1 MYLVKSCQSVFNPL
15 NGRTIRI
22 GSIDE
27 YRLTEI
33 EEIADEG
40 EATFGFTV
48 ELKKTDIPM
57 ELFDALQSGAG
68 MLNDT
73 EITLWS
79 GIRQSRVVKGGM
91 HIGEMKSRH
100 LWRGRNCLAFCMS
113 GLNSHEEASTL
124 FRNYDDYW
132 YFEESCQEHIGELIR
147 QQVESKLRQDMLES
161 GNSKSL
167 MRLENFTCQL
177 KVQQVIYS
185 NRHVEIN
192 NYNPGA
198 RGLVFLNEVI
208 HNYRYLKPQS
218 FSHEKE
224 IRFLFEC
231 FDGEELIFPQFKSII
246 IDATPIIKFIKRK
259 S

>member
-1 MYLVKSCQSVFNPL
+1 MYIVKSCHSGFNPL

-27 YRLTEI
+27 YRQTEI

-48 ELKKTDIPM
+48 DLKNADIPM
-57 ELFDALQSGAG
+57 ALFEALQSGAG

-73 EITLWS
+73 EITMWS
-79 GIRQSRVVKGGM
+79 GMRQSSVIKGGM
-91 HIGEMKSRH
+91 HIGQMKSRH
-100 LWRGRNCLAFCMS
+100 LWHGRNCLAFCMS
-113 GLNSHEEASTL
+113 RLNAHEEASTL
-124 FRNYDDYW
+124 FESYDDYW
-132 YFEESCQEHIGELIR
+132 YFEESCLEQIGELIR

-161 GNSKSL
+161 GNPKSL
-167 MRLENFTCQL
+167 SRLEKFTCQL

-185 NRHVEIN
+185 TRHVEISN
-192 NYNPGA
+192 FNPEA
-198 RGLVFLNEVI
+198 RSPGFLDKLFN
-208 HNYRYLKPQS
+208 NYRYLKPQQ

-231 FDGEELIFPQFKSII
+231 FDDGELIFPEFKSLI
-246 IDATPIIKFIKRK
+246 IDATPVVKFIKRK
-259 S
+259 